1 MKQKDIALI
10 IVIVFVSAIASLLIS
25 SKLFVTSGNRQ
36 QKVETVDVISSEFQ
50 TPNARYFNT
59 DSIDPAQLV
68 QIGNNNNT
76 NPFSGSH

>member
-10 IVIVFVSAIASLLIS
+10 IVIAFVSAIASLLIS
-25 SKLFVTSGNRQ
+25 SKLFVTPGNRQ